1 MKNIITRI
9 KMAINLVTFIKA
21 AFKNYDNTETYN
33 TAKTYLV
40 NLASKNVPTRILAL
54 YTGFIKVY
62 EILKTSCKKLALKVK
77 NSDNELDNYCL
88 KQGLQAVKTITNIIL
103 KDVESMANTAGITLD

>member
-1 MKNIITRI
+1 MS
-9 KMAINLVTFIKA
+9 INLIKFIKA
-21 AFKNYDNTETYN
+21 AFKNVDNTETY
-33 TAKTYLV
+33 KSVQDYLL
-40 NLASKNVPTRILAL
+40 NLAKNNVPTRVLSL

>member
-1 MKNIITRI
+1 
-9 KMAINLVTFIKA
+9 MAINLITFIKA
-21 AFKNYDNTETYN
+21 AFKNVDNTETYN

-88 KQGLQAVKTITNIIL
+88 KQGLEAVKAIAKKIIE
-103 KDVESMANTAGITLD
+103 DADTMASIAGITLE